1 VNYYRY
7 IEEVYVIP
15 SQGPYIVFNDVTI
28 NDSLGNNN
36 GMINPGEA
44 VLLSI
49 TLENVGFNPG
59 VNIEATINTVEVYVS
74 IIDSTENYGNIPPGL
89 TSLVNNGFLIELTDN
104 CPNDYILQFTINIA
118 DGDSNWI
125 SDFSLYT
132 YPDIEITLE
141 PHNMPII
148 IPCNGGSFSFD
159 ASIRNNGTS
168 PANFSAWSA
177 VILPDSTEFG
187 PILTRL
193 GINLASGDSIS
204 RDNINQNV
212 PANAPAGIY
221 YYGVY
226 VGNDIGEALFEDGF
240 EFEKSSTEIGRK
252 GENSWNISGWETGD
266 ISSILVIPE
275 DPVFNYNYPNPF
287 NAETRFNFSLP
298 EDMRIS
304 LAIYNIQGQDV
315 AILLDEICPAGYH
328 SIKFDGSQL
337 ANGIYFARF
346 ISDYGQ
352 KTVKLLLI
360 K

>member
-1 VNYYRY
+1 
-7 IEEVYVIP
+7 
-15 SQGPYIVFNDVTI
+15 
-28 NDSLGNNN
+28 
-36 GMINPGEA
+36 
-44 VLLSI
+44 
-49 TLENVGFNPG
+49 
-59 VNIEATINTVEVYVS
+59 
-74 IIDSTENYGNIPPGL
+74 
-89 TSLVNNGFLIELTDN
+89 
-104 CPNDYILQFTINIA
+104 
-118 DGDSNWI
+118 
-125 SDFSLYT
+125 
-132 YPDIEITLE
+132 
-141 PHNMPII
+141 MPII